1 MAITIGF
8 ERGNSLGHK
17 SPLPLGEGQGE
28 GHHIAVASRASRST
42 RSGRLSK
49 VLWTTQ
55 GLLAVLFLCTGLM
68 KLLLPLEVLQT
79 PFPGAFVRFLGLA
92 EFLGAFG
99 LILPSL
105 LRIRPVLTPIAASGL
120 VIIMIG
126 ATVSTLVVGGGAT
139 AVLPPLVG
147 CLAAFVAYGR
157 GRLAPLSRRSTI
169 QS

>member
-1 MAITIGF
+1 MAITIGI
-8 ERGNSLGHK
+8 ERGNNVGTK
-17 SPLPLGEGQGE
+17 FPLPLGEGQGQ
-28 GHHIAVASRASRST
+28 GHHLAAKTPAVRTPRAR
-42 RSGRLSK
+42 RLGK
-49 VLWTTQ
+49 LLWSVQ

-92 EFLGAFG
+92 ELLGAFG

-105 LRIRPVLTPIAASGL
+105 LRIRPALTPFAASGL

-126 ATVSTLVVGGGAT
+126 ATVSTLAIGGGVT
-139 AVLPPLVG
+139 AILPLLVG
-147 CLAAFVAYGR
+147 VLAAFVAYGR

-169 QS
+169 QP